1 MDDFDGLFANQDIF
15 LEDQLEAKTQNLKK
29 ADYTFITTKGTF
41 DNRFV
46 VRFQTKNTVPSAIS
60 AEVQIITRN
69 NQIQINSSKEILSK
83 VSLYSLEGKQL
94 YHVESLEAKTHTIEA
109 VLWKTK
115 VLIVQ
120 ITLKTGAVVSR
131 KVLL

>member
-1 MDDFDGLFANQDIF
+1 M
-15 LEDQLEAKTQNLKK
+15 
-29 ADYTFITTKGTF
+29 
-41 DNRFV
+41 
-46 VRFQTKNTVPSAIS
+46 RFQTKNTVPSAIS

-94 YHVESLEAKTHTIEA
+94 YHVESLEAKTHTIESA
-109 VLWKTK
+109 LWKTK